1 VVVLRHVSGN
11 VVVLRSLSDSRATQA
26 VRDLKLNVL
35 LDLNG
40 YTRGERPALVNAA
53 GGLAPIQAQ
62 FFGYEGTYGSRH
74 AFAYILTD
82 SAAASADYAGPLPP
96 AKSRDLARGEGADGG
111 GGGGGLYAEKLLLMP
126 PSKFPS
132 GDLVSREEE
141 QAWLLPHHNPT
152 RRALREE
159 FEREVYQQPLKAL
172 LRLYSGSIKT
182 ILRLCQSSIKAL

>member
-1 VVVLRHVSGN
+1 MVVLRHVSGK
-11 VVVLRSLSDSRATQA
+11 VVVLSPLSDSRAIQA

-40 YTRGERPALVNAA
+40 YTTGERPALVNAP

-96 AKSRDLARGEGADGG
+96 ATSRDLAHGSGGEGAGDGG

-132 GDLVSREEE
+132 GDLVSREE
-141 QAWLLPHHNPT
+141 QLAWLQHDHDPT
-152 RRALREE
+152 RRALRQE
-159 FEREVYQQPLKAL
+159 FEREVYQQLL
-172 LRLYSGSIKT
+172 LRPY
-182 ILRLCQSSIKAL
+182 

>member
-1 VVVLRHVSGN
+1 MVVLRHVSGN
-11 VVVLRSLSDSRATQA
+11 VVVLRSLSDSRAIQA
-26 VRDLKLNVL
+26 VRDLKLHVL

-96 AKSRDLARGEGADGG
+96 AKSRRDSARGSGGEGAGDGG

-132 GDLVSREEE
+132 GDLVSREDQ
-141 QAWLLPHHNPT
+141 QAWLHHKPT
-152 RRALREE
+152 RRALRQE
-159 FEREVYQQPLKAL
+159 FEREVYQHPLKAL
-172 LRLYSGSIKT
+172 LRLY
-182 ILRLCQSSIKAL
+182 